1 MLLVFCGFYYNYG
14 IIATSLLV
22 MLFVWMLFLKL
33 PDRYVYLKYYA
44 GAFLLLNIA
53 SAPCQNNVSIIPFM
67 LGLYLTVK
75 VRYESACKKE
85 KNKFLI

>member
-1 MLLVFCGFYYNYG
+1 MIQFHLPHY
-14 IIATSLLV
+14 IIRSHLYLN
-22 MLFVWMLFLKL
+22 
-33 PDRYVYLKYYA
+33 YLKYYA

-75 VRYESACKKE
+75 VRYESTCKKE
-85 KNKFLI
+85 KINS

>member
-1 MLLVFCGFYYNYG
+1 MRQDAGVNGDAQR
-14 IIATSLLV
+14 IEQI
-22 MLFVWMLFLKL
+22 VWMLFLKL